1 MKTTRM
7 GLALLACAAL
17 LQAPLASAQL
27 PPKLPAG
34 TEVPPAAE
42 PQPKG
47 WNWQAPKEP
56 KVVGSKNSLAQ
67 VPGHAWPGTDTAESR
82 QADAALLAAQ
92 TNAIKALSKRLEALE
107 ARVQQMEAAQKTGGT
122 K

>member
-1 MKTTRM
+1 METTRR

-17 LQAPLASAQL
+17 LQATLASAQL

-34 TEVPPAAE
+34 TEGPPAG

-56 KVVGSKNSLAQ
+56 KVLSYKDYLAQ
-67 VPGHAWPGTDTAESR
+67 VPGHAGPGTGAAESR
-82 QADAALLAAQ
+82 QADIALLTAQ
-92 TNAIKALSKRLEALE
+92 TNALKALSKRLDELE
-107 ARVQQMEAAQKTGGT
+107 ARVQQMEAAKKAGGT

>member
-17 LQAPLASAQL
+17 LQATLASAQL

-34 TEVPPAAE
+34 TEIPPAG

-56 KVVGSKNSLAQ
+56 KVLSAKDYLAQ
-67 VPGHAWPGTDTAESR
+67 VPGHAGPGTDTAESR
-82 QADAALLAAQ
+82 QADAALLTAQ

-107 ARVQQMEAAQKTGGT
+107 TRVQQMETAQKTGGS